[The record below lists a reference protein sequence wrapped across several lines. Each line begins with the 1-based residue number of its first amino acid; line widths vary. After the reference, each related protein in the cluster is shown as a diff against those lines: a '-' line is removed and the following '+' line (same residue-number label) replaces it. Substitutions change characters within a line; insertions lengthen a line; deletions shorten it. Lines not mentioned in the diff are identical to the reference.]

1 MAKGIISTKPST
13 GKPGLINVVND
24 DDYSPTGKTV
34 KYVER
39 STAEVNNLVEFTISD
54 VDGMAV
60 NIRVIRP
67 NT

>member
-13 GKPGLINVVND
+13 GKPGLINVVN